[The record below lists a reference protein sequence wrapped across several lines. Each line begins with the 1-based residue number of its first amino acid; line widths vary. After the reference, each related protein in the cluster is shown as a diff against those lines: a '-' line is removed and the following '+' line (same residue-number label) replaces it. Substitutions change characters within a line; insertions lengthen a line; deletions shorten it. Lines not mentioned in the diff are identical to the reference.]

1 MHIGVGLVCG
11 NKIKDMV
18 NAGFNFTIYLADW
31 HSWINNKLEGKMEN
45 IKAAGEYFKE
55 CFIGLGISKG
65 VKYVWASELT
75 RDIQYWEKVIQIAK
89 KISVNRVWRAL
100 PIMGRAM
107 DSQDIDA
114 AAIFYPC
121 MQAADIFYMNI
132 DVACAGIDQRKVHM
146 LARDAAEKIGWKKPI
161 CLHTPLL
168 TSLSG
173 PIEKLQGKYDEDP
186 NVDAKIKAK
195 MSKSIPSESIFVH
208 DSPEAIKAKIEK
220 AFCPPKEVNFNPVL
234 EIVKYG
240 IFPVV
245 NAFHLIRPE
254 KYGGETVYESY
265 EALEKDY
272 LKGLIHPLDLK
283 VSVSQ
288 ALIEILKGVRER
300 FKANPTPLK
309 TVLNLKIT
317 R

>member
-1 MHIGVGLVCG
+1 MHIGMGLVCG

-18 NAGFNFTIYLADW
+18 SAGFNFIIYLADW
-31 HSWINNKLEGKMEN
+31 HSWINNKLGGKMEN

-55 CFIGLGISKG
+55 CFIGLGLIKG
-65 VKYVWASELT
+65 VDYVWASELAEE
-75 RDIQYWEKVIQIAK
+75 IEYWEKVIRIAK
-89 KISVNRVWRAL
+89 NTSINRVWRAL

-114 AAIFYPC
+114 AAVFYPC
-121 MQAADIFYMNI
+121 MQAADIFHMNI

-146 LARDAAEKIGWKKPI
+146 LTRDVAEKMKWKKPV

-168 TSLSG
+168 TGLSG
-173 PIEKLQGKYDEDP
+173 PIEQFKGKYDEDP
-186 NVDAKIKAK
+186 KLNAKIKSK

-208 DSPEAIKAKIEK
+208 DPPEIVKSKIEK
-220 AFCPPKEVNFNPVL
+220 AFCPPKQVEFNPVI
-234 EIVKYG
+234 EIVKYAV
-240 IFPVV
+240 FPAVKT
-245 NAFHLIRPE
+245 FHLIRSE
-254 KYGGETVYESY
+254 KYGGEKDYENY
-265 EALEKDY
+265 ETLEKDY
-272 LKGLIHPLDLK
+272 LNGLIHPLDLK

-300 FKANPTPLK
+300 FKKNPAPLK
-309 TVLNLKIT
+309 AVLNLEIT